1 MQCIYKDDGAT
12 SVAEYDLKAWNC
24 LPSFKMRS
32 LVIVCAFFA
41 VLYGVQATG
50 AYFRFG
56 FGGGGRKVDPDTRA
70 GESCAPRY
78 VRRCG
83 EPRLV
88 GENVRPADDSG
99 WGIFCKDTHTAG
111 LIVDYFSFTGRTCAS
126 LRGLTKWGPT
136 RTNIGGIANGDY
148 AGMGFMWM
156 LIIRTMEQNSEY

>member
-41 VLYGVQATG
+41 VLYGVQAAG

-88 GENVRPADDSG
+88 GENVRPADDCG
-99 WGIFCKDTHTAG
+99 
-111 LIVDYFSFTGRTCAS
+111 
-126 LRGLTKWGPT
+126 
-136 RTNIGGIANGDY
+136 
-148 AGMGFMWM
+148 
-156 LIIRTMEQNSEY
+156 

>member
-12 SVAEYDLKAWNC
+12 SVGIRPES

-88 GENVRPADDSG
+88 GENVRPADDCG
-99 WGIFCKDTHTAG
+99 
-111 LIVDYFSFTGRTCAS
+111 
-126 LRGLTKWGPT
+126 
-136 RTNIGGIANGDY
+136 
-148 AGMGFMWM
+148 
-156 LIIRTMEQNSEY
+156 